1 MIEHLWLFV
10 LLALLAEILGT
21 VGGFGS
27 SLLFVPMA
35 SMFLDLQ
42 SVLGITALYHVISNL
57 SKIALFRKGFDKQ
70 LLFYL
75 GIPSVLFV
83 IIGAELSDHIDTA
96 ILEKALGLF
105 LILLSL
111 FFLVKSDWRIQPTKS
126 SQIIGGGLSG
136 FLAGLLGTGGAV
148 RGIVLTSYGLTIDV
162 FIATSAM
169 IDLGVDVSRS
179 IVYTVNGF
187 VHQHDLYLLPILLVV
202 SVVGTWIGKKILSQ
216 ISENVFRKIVLFLIL
231 AVGIFSLYQAF

>member
-1 MIEHLWLFV
+1 MIEYLWLFV
-10 LLALLAEILGT
+10 LLAFLAEILGT

-57 SKIALFRKGFDKQ
+57 SKIALFRNGFDKS

-75 GIPSVLFV
+75 GIPSILLV
-83 IIGAELSDHIDTA
+83 IIGAELADHVDTA
-96 ILEKALGLF
+96 LLEKALGIF

-111 FFLVKSDWRIQPTKS
+111 FFLVKSDWRVKPTKS
-126 SQIIGGGLSG
+126 SQMIGGGLSG

-148 RGIVLTSYGLTIDV
+148 RGIVLTSYGLSIEV

-179 IVYTVNGF
+179 VVYTLNGF
-187 VHQHDLYLLPILLVV
+187 VHQHDLYLLPILLVI
-202 SVVGTWIGKKILSQ
+202 SVAGTWIGKKILSY

-231 AVGIFSLYQAF
+231 AVGIFSLYQAI

>member
-35 SMFLDLQ
+35 GLFLDLH

-57 SKIALFRKGFDKQ
+57 SKIALFRNGFDKK
-70 LLFYL
+70 LLLYL

-83 IIGAELSDHIDTA
+83 ILGAELADHINTV
-96 ILEKALGLF
+96 ILEKALGGF

-111 FFLVKSDWRIQPTKS
+111 FFIVKSDWRVKPTVT
-126 SQIIGGGLSG
+126 SQMIGGGLSG

-148 RGIVLTSYGLTIDV
+148 RGIVLTSYGLSIEV

-179 IVYTVNGF
+179 VVYAANGF

-202 SVVGTWIGKKILSQ
+202 SLVGTWLGKKILAL
-216 ISENVFRKIVLFLIL
+216 ISENVFRKIVLLLIL
-231 AVGIFSLYQAF
+231 GVGIFSLLKAF